1 MLASASQITQGI
13 ISTTMKGPKRL
24 RPADEAAG
32 RGASVRGFYASRS
45 RIRRTRFRPADSSMK
60 VEPSMNIEQPSVPS
74 QPAVRPLPSRLDVL
88 RALAEP
94 MRLALVDELA
104 REGACACD
112 LRRRFD
118 LSAPLLSHHLKVLRD
133 AGLVRC
139 EKVGRRLEVELDRE
153 ALANLAGS
161 LPAGK
166 RAA

>member
-1 MLASASQITQGI
+1 MSVEQPPSSSQA
-13 ISTTMKGPKRL
+13 
-24 RPADEAAG
+24 ADE
-32 RGASVRGFYASRS
+32 S
-45 RIRRTRFRPADSSMK
+45 
-60 VEPSMNIEQPSVPS
+60 
-74 QPAVRPLPSRLDVL
+74 LPTRLDAL

-104 REGACACD
+104 REGLCACD

-118 LSAPLLSHHLKVLRD
+118 LSAPLLSHHLKVLRE

-166 RAA
+166 QAA